1 MFHSTYKGAS
11 IYRNTEPGYKL
22 RWTSLCFGRSY
33 AADTLAGIKELI
45 SGDTGVWCVRRPRH
59 RR

>member
-1 MFHSTYKGAS
+1 MFHSNYMGAS

-22 RWTSLCFGRSY
+22 R
-33 AADTLAGIKELI
+33 
-45 SGDTGVWCVRRPRH
+45 GDKGVWCVRRPRH